1 MDDGG
6 VKLLA
11 TGKER
16 FVAKV
21 DIEVSRA
28 SREAIRAVEKN
39 GGSVLSVYLTP
50 LALRAVVKPEKFPFP
65 LKSPLP
71 PPRIL
76 PYYTDAR
83 NRGYLSSK
91 VQLAQLKKR
100 ISEGVQDPAS
110 LLPVYVGGG
119 PVDMATEVVHG
130 GKGTAAA
137 APASAA
143 AAAPQASQAAAQA
156 QAPGAPAAEAAKA

>member
-1 MDDGG
+1 
-6 VKLLA
+6 
-11 TGKER
+11 
-16 FVAKV
+16 VAKV

-65 LKSPLP
+65 LKGPLP

-91 VQLAQLKKR
+91 VQLAQLKR
-100 ISEGVQDPAS
+100 RLSEGVQDPAS
-110 LLPVYVGGG
+110 LMPVYVGGG
-119 PVDMATEVVHG
+119 PADMATENVHG
-130 GKGTAAA
+130 GKKG
-137 APASAA
+137 
-143 AAAPQASQAAAQA
+143 AQA
-156 QAPGAPAAEAAKA
+156 QARAPVAAAAEATKA